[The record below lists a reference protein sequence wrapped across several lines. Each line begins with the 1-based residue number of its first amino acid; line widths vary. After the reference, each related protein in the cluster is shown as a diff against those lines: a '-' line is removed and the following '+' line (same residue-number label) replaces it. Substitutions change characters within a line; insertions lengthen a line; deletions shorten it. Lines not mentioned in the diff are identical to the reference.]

1 MTQRSLPRRT
11 ASAEAEPVIARV
23 GRPDQLNE
31 AKVKV
36 MLDAVRSGSPLHTA
50 TAAAGISDETLRRW
64 RRKGEAAQAVP
75 PGRRNPTERRFAE
88 FCGVLDQALA
98 ECTVR
103 MQQIVYATAT
113 QNEDRALAFRAAT
126 WYLTH
131 RERDDY
137 TTRHELVGKDDEQE
151 EMTAHEAWTHL
162 QAIASTLHA
171 EKEEDGAR

>member
-1 MTQRSLPRRT
+1 
-11 ASAEAEPVIARV
+11 
-23 GRPDQLNE
+23 
-31 AKVKV
+31 
-36 MLDAVRSGSPLHTA
+36 
-50 TAAAGISDETLRRW
+50 
-64 RRKGEAAQAVP
+64 
-75 PGRRNPTERRFAE
+75 
-88 FCGVLDQALA
+88 
-98 ECTVR
+98 